1 MKIIV
6 DERQAVDEIE
16 VIIRCN
22 KVTDEVKNII
32 KLLDTSIAQIKGR
45 RAGCIRLINISE
57 IYYLESV
64 DKKTFLYTEDKV
76 YEIKER
82 LYMIV
87 EMLKNKGFI
96 RISKSMIV
104 NLMYVRGIKP
114 KINKRLILN
123 LENKEKL
130 IVSRSFVDEFKRE
143 LGM

>member
-6 DERQAVDEIE
+6 NENQEIE
-16 VIIRCN
+16 DIEVTIRCN
-22 KVTDEVKNII
+22 KITDEIENIV
-32 KLLDTSIAQIKGR
+32 KLLNTVTMQIKGNIE
-45 RAGCIRLINISE
+45 GEISLININE
-57 IYYLESV
+57 IYYIESV
-64 DKKTFLYTEDKV
+64 DKKTFLYTKNKV

-82 LYMIV
+82 LYMLI
-87 EMLKNKGFI
+87 ESLRNKGFI
-96 RISKSMIV
+96 RISKNTIV
-104 NLMYVRGIKP
+104 NLMYVKGIKS